1 MIPDSKTWQNS
12 ILALFQPKKEAMI
25 VVIDPDNLLLDETLL
40 AEIQN
45 SSYDILKLED
55 EVAFRNRFERN
66 YRSRWDSGEPR
77 HVVIIVRTHERER
90 HIPYDLL
97 QKGKRIEVGVSQLFS
112 NLNAL
117 VIKELDHAY
126 YQDLYA
132 AHQSLVTKHELQRG
146 ERQTVEFILRVVFG
160 IEPVAA
166 LNPTR
171 LAELLIDKHDRRR
184 MIPQS
189 VEQYLMETLGT
200 KIATVGMTSQYLLD
214 AESFYTWLGQQ
225 WEMFVHAQVE
235 KGGPQ
240 SVIHFDD
247 PQLKPLLPHLFS
259 DGKLQRVA
267 APMSII
273 SKSSWMAAGLQFQGN
288 SGKSV
293 HESIGDRDGYNLQAQ
308 INRLLA
314 LDSDALPKG
323 KTDIRDWLNLAAEW
337 AEIVFRANSL
347 PQEVYSRIQPAFFQ
361 ARTLINQHFLQ
372 FVLARYSATD
382 YYSDNQGPISLASV
396 NVWLDQHVKPDERL
410 ALICFDGL
418 ALDQWHLLKTFLLEK
433 DNGLIFTENQVFALA
448 PSITPISRQALF
460 SGRRPDSFADSW
472 SKTDR
477 DAERWLNFWTHR
489 EIPKQRITYLP
500 VKSGDSSMTSVV
512 ETIDSKNKRL
522 GILVNLFDD
531 ALHAIKGMPLEADK
545 RVLYSTLNGH
555 LSNSYIRD
563 LLKRLL
569 EGGYRVF
576 LSSDHGNTCGK
587 GTGVL
592 PPKAFIETYARR
604 VAIFDQLSL
613 AQEFAQKNQ
622 GIYFRTKSLPA
633 AVHPVYTSGI
643 DLFASKDA
651 IEISHGGLSMEELV
665 VPFIEV
671 HKS

>member
-1 MIPDSKTWQNS
+1 MIPDNQTWQNS

-77 HVVIIVRTHERER
+77 HVVIIVHTHERER

-97 QKGKRIEVGVSQLFS
+97 QKGKRIEVGVSELFS

-132 AHQSLVTKHELQRG
+132 AHHSLVTKHEMLRG

-160 IEPVAA
+160 IEPVGA

-189 VEQYLMETLGT
+189 VEQYLMETLAA
-200 KIATVGMTSQYLLD
+200 KISAVGMTSQYLLD

-225 WEMFVHAQVE
+225 WEMFVHTQGG
-235 KGGPQ
+235 KGGVQPVIQ
-240 SVIHFDD
+240 FEDPRLRSV
-247 PQLKPLLPHLFS
+247 LSHLFS
-259 DGKLQRVA
+259 DGKLQRVITQIDA
-267 APMSII
+267 VPS
-273 SKSSWMAAGLQFQGN
+273 SSWMAAGLQFQN
-288 SGKSV
+288 VSGKPV
-293 HESIGDRDGYNLQAQ
+293 NEPNGERDGYNLQAQ

-347 PQEVYSRIQPAFFQ
+347 PQEVYFRIQPAFFQ

-372 FVLARYSATD
+372 FVQARYSATD

-396 NVWLDQHVKPDERL
+396 NAWLDQHVKPDERL

-418 ALDQWHLLKTFLLEK
+418 ALDQWHLLKTFLQEQDK
-433 DNGLIFTENQVFALA
+433 GLTFTENQTFALA

-477 DAERWLNFWTHR
+477 DAERWLNFWVHR
-489 EIPKQRITYLP
+489 EIPKQRIAYLP
-500 VKSGDSSMTSVV
+500 VKAGDSSMSSVV

-555 LSNSYIRD
+555 LSNNYIGD
-563 LLKRLL
+563 LLMRLL
-569 EGGYRVF
+569 KGGYRVF

-604 VAIFDQLSL
+604 VAIFDQVSL

-633 AVHPVYTSGI
+633 AVHPVYTMGI

-651 IEISHGGLSMEELV
+651 IEISHGGLSIEELI

-671 HKS
+671 RRL

>member
-1 MIPDSKTWQNS
+1 MIPDPQTWQNS

-77 HVVIIVRTHERER
+77 HVVIIVHTHERER

-97 QKGKRIEVGVSQLFS
+97 QKGKRIEVGVSELFS

-132 AHQSLVTKHELQRG
+132 AHQSLVTKHEMLRG

-160 IEPVAA
+160 IEPVGV

-189 VEQYLMETLGT
+189 VEQYLIEAFAV
-200 KIATVGMTSQYLLD
+200 KIAAVGMTPQYLLD

-225 WEMFVHAQVE
+225 WEIFVHTQ
-235 KGGPQ
+235 GGQGGVQPVIQ
-240 SVIHFDD
+240 FEDPHLRSV
-247 PQLKPLLPHLFS
+247 LSHLFS
-259 DGKLQRVA
+259 DGKLQRVITPIDA
-267 APMSII
+267 VPS
-273 SKSSWMAAGLQFQGN
+273 SSWMAAGLQFQN
-288 SGKSV
+288 VSGKPV
-293 HESIGDRDGYNLQAQ
+293 HEPNGERDGYNLQAQ

-372 FVLARYSATD
+372 FVQARYSATD

-396 NVWLDQHVKPDERL
+396 NAWLDQHVKPDERL

-418 ALDQWHLLKTFLLEK
+418 ALDQWHLLKTFLLEQDK
-433 DNGLIFTENQVFALA
+433 GLTFTENQTFALA

-477 DAERWLNFWTHR
+477 DAERWLNFWVHR
-489 EIPKQRITYLP
+489 EIPKQRIAYLP
-500 VKSGDSSMTSVV
+500 VKAGDSSMSSVV
-512 ETIDSKNKRL
+512 ETIDSKNKRM

-555 LSNSYIRD
+555 LTNSYIRD
-563 LLKRLL
+563 LMRRLL
-569 EGGYRVF
+569 DGEYRVF
-576 LSSDHGNTCGK
+576 LSSDHGNTCGR

-604 VAIFDQLSL
+604 VAIFDQVSL
-613 AQEFAQKNQ
+613 AQEFAQKIQ
-622 GIYFRTKSLPA
+622 GIYFRTKSLPT
-633 AVHPVYTSGI
+633 AVHPVYTAGI
-643 DLFASKDA
+643 ELFASKDA
-651 IEISHGGLSMEELV
+651 IEISHGGLSIEELV

-671 HKS
+671 QRE

>member
-1 MIPDSKTWQNS
+1 MIPDPQTWQNS
-12 ILALFQPKKEAMI
+12 ILSLFQPKKEAMI

-77 HVVIIVRTHERER
+77 HVVIIVHTHERER

-97 QKGKRIEVGVSQLFS
+97 QKGKRIEVGVSELFS

-132 AHQSLVTKHELQRG
+132 AHQSLVTKHEMLRG

-160 IEPVAA
+160 IEPVGA

-189 VEQYLMETLGT
+189 VEQYLMETLAA

-225 WEMFVHAQVE
+225 WEMFVHTQ
-235 KGGPQ
+235 GGQGGVQPVIQ
-240 SVIHFDD
+240 FEDPRLRSV
-247 PQLKPLLPHLFS
+247 LSHLFS
-259 DGKLQRVA
+259 DGKLQRVITPIDA
-267 APMSII
+267 VPN
-273 SKSSWMAAGLQFQGN
+273 SSWMAAGLQFQN
-288 SGKSV
+288 VSGKSV
-293 HESIGDRDGYNLQAQ
+293 HEPNGERDGYNLQAQ

-337 AEIVFRANSL
+337 AEIVFRVNSL

-372 FVLARYSATD
+372 FVQARYSATD

-396 NVWLDQHVKPDERL
+396 NAWLDQHVKPDERL

-418 ALDQWHLLKTFLLEK
+418 ALDQWHLLKTFLQEQDK
-433 DNGLIFTENQVFALA
+433 GLTFTENQTFALA

-477 DAERWLNFWTHR
+477 DAERWLNFWVHR
-489 EIPKQRITYLP
+489 EIPKQRIAYLP
-500 VKSGDSSMTSVV
+500 VKAGDSSISSVV

-555 LSNSYIRD
+555 LSNNYIGD
-563 LLKRLL
+563 LLMRLV

-604 VAIFDQLSL
+604 VAIFDQASL
-613 AQEFAQKNQ
+613 AQEFAGKNQ
-622 GIYFRTKSLPA
+622 GIYFRTKSLPST
-633 AVHPVYTSGI
+633 VHPVYTAGI
-643 DLFASKDA
+643 DLFASKGA
-651 IEISHGGLSMEELV
+651 IEISHGGLSIEELI

-671 HKS
+671 RRL

>member
-1 MIPDSKTWQNS
+1 MIPDSLTWQNS

-77 HVVIIVRTHERER
+77 HVVIIVHTHERER

-126 YQDLYA
+126 YQELYA
-132 AHQSLVTKHELQRG
+132 AHQSLVTKHEMQRG
-146 ERQTVEFILRVVFG
+146 ERLTVEFILRVVFG
-160 IEPVAA
+160 IEPVGA

-171 LAELLIDKHDRRR
+171 LVELLIDKHDRQR
-184 MIPQS
+184 MIPRS
-189 VEQYLMETLGT
+189 VEQYLMETLAT

-235 KGGPQ
+235 QGGAQ
-240 SVIHFDD
+240 SVIQFDD
-247 PQLKPLLPHLFS
+247 PRLKPLLPHLFS
-259 DGKLQRVA
+259 DGNLQRVN

-273 SKSSWMAAGLQFQGN
+273 SSSSWMAIGLQFQDY
-288 SGKSV
+288 SGKPV
-293 HESIGDRDGYNLQAQ
+293 HESNGDRDGFILQAQ

-361 ARTLINQHFLQ
+361 VRTLINQHFLQ
-372 FVLARYSATD
+372 FVQGRYSATD

-396 NVWLDQHVKPDERL
+396 NAWLDQHVKPDERL
-410 ALICFDGL
+410 ALICFDGM
-418 ALDQWHLLKTFLLEK
+418 ALDQWHLLKSFLQEQDK
-433 DNGLIFTENQVFALA
+433 GLTFTENQTFALA
-448 PSITPISRQALF
+448 PSITPVSRQALF

-477 DAERWLNFWTHR
+477 DAERWLNFWVHR

-500 VKSGDSSMTSVV
+500 VKAGDSNMSSVV

-576 LSSDHGNTCGK
+576 LSSDHGNTCGR

-604 VAIFDQLSL
+604 VAIFDQVSL

-622 GIYFRTKSLPA
+622 GIYFRTKSLPT
-633 AVHPVYTSGI
+633 AVHPVYTAGI
-643 DLFASKDA
+643 ELFASKDA
-651 IEISHGGLSMEELV
+651 IEISHGGLSIEELV

-671 HKS
+671 HRS

>member
-1 MIPDSKTWQNS
+1 MIPDSQTWQNS

-77 HVVIIVRTHERER
+77 HVVIIVHTHERER

-132 AHQSLVTKHELQRG
+132 AHQSLVTKHEMQRG

-160 IEPVAA
+160 IEPVGA

-184 MIPQS
+184 MIPKS
-189 VEQYLMETLGT
+189 VEQYLIESLAA
-200 KIATVGMTSQYLLD
+200 KIAAVGMTSQYLLD

-225 WEMFVHAQVE
+225 WEMFVHTQ
-235 KGGPQ
+235 GGQGGVQP
-240 SVIHFDD
+240 VIQFDD
-247 PQLKPLLPHLFS
+247 LRLKPLLPHLFS
-259 DGKLQRVA
+259 DGKLQRVN

-273 SKSSWMAAGLQFQGN
+273 SSSSWMAAGLQFQDN

-293 HESIGDRDGYNLQAQ
+293 HESNGDRDGYNLQAQ

-372 FVLARYSATD
+372 FVKARYSATD

-396 NVWLDQHVKPDERL
+396 NAWLDQHVKPDERL

-418 ALDQWHLLKTFLLEK
+418 ALDQWHLLKTFLLEQDK
-433 DNGLIFTENQVFALA
+433 GLTFTENQTFALA

-477 DAERWLNFWTHR
+477 DAERWLNFWAHR

-500 VKSGDSSMTSVV
+500 VKAGDSNMSSVV

-563 LLKRLL
+563 LLRRLL

-604 VAIFDQLSL
+604 VAIFDQVSL

-633 AVHPVYTSGI
+633 VVHPVYTSGI

-651 IEISHGGLSMEELV
+651 IEISHGGLSIEELV

-671 HKS
+671 HRS

>member
-1 MIPDSKTWQNS
+1 MIPDTQTWQNS
-12 ILALFQPKKEAMI
+12 ILALFQPKKEALI

-77 HVVIIVRTHERER
+77 HVVIIVHTHERER

-97 QKGKRIEVGVSQLFS
+97 QKGKRIEVGVSELFS

-132 AHQSLVTKHELQRG
+132 AHQSLVTKHEMQRG

-160 IEPVAA
+160 IEPVGT

-189 VEQYLMETLGT
+189 VEQYLIEVLAV
-200 KIATVGMTSQYLLD
+200 KIAAVGMTPQYLLD

-225 WEMFVHAQVE
+225 WEIFVRTQ
-235 KGGPQ
+235 GGQGGVQPVIQ
-240 SVIHFDD
+240 FEDPRLRSV
-247 PQLKPLLPHLFS
+247 LSHLFS
-259 DGKLQRVA
+259 DGKLQRVNTPIDA
-267 APMSII
+267 VPS
-273 SKSSWMAAGLQFQGN
+273 SSWMAVGLQFQN
-288 SGKSV
+288 VSGKPV
-293 HESIGDRDGYNLQAQ
+293 HEPNGERDGYNLQAQ

-314 LDSDALPKG
+314 LDSDVLPKG

-347 PQEVYSRIQPAFFQ
+347 PQEVYSRIQSAFFQ

-372 FVLARYSATD
+372 FVQARYSATD

-396 NVWLDQHVKPDERL
+396 NAWLDQHVNPDERL

-418 ALDQWHLLKTFLLEK
+418 ALDQWHLLKMFLQGQ
-433 DNGLIFTENQVFALA
+433 DNGLTFTENQTFALA

-477 DAERWLNFWTHR
+477 DAERWLNFWVHR
-489 EIPKQRITYLP
+489 EIPKQRIAYLP
-500 VKSGDSSMTSVV
+500 VKAGDSSMSSVV

-545 RVLYSTLNGH
+545 RVLYSTLHGH
-555 LSNSYIRD
+555 LSNSYIGD
-563 LLKRLL
+563 LLRRLL

-604 VAIFDQLSL
+604 VAIFDQVSL

-622 GIYFRTKSLPA
+622 GVYFRTKSLPSG
-633 AVHPVYTSGI
+633 VHPVYTAGI
-643 DLFASKDA
+643 DLFASKEA
-651 IEISHGGLSMEELV
+651 IQISHGGLSIEELI

-671 HKS
+671 RRS

>member
-1 MIPDSKTWQNS
+1 MIPDSQTWQNS

-77 HVVIIVRTHERER
+77 HVVIIVHTHERER

-132 AHQSLVTKHELQRG
+132 AHQSLVTKHEMQRG

-160 IEPVAA
+160 IEPVGA

-171 LAELLIDKHDRRR
+171 LAELLIDKHNRRR

-189 VEQYLMETLGT
+189 VEQYLMEPLAA
-200 KIATVGMTSQYLLD
+200 KIAAVGMTSQYLLD

-235 KGGPQ
+235 QGGAQ
-240 SVIHFDD
+240 SVIQFDD
-247 PQLKPLLPHLFS
+247 PRLKPLLPHLFS
-259 DGKLQRVA
+259 DGKLQRVNA
-267 APMSII
+267 RMSII
-273 SKSSWMAAGLQFQGN
+273 SSSAWMAGGLQVQDN
-288 SGKSV
+288 LGKSV
-293 HESIGDRDGYNLQAQ
+293 HESNGGRDGYNLQAQ

-372 FVLARYSATD
+372 FVKARYSATD

-396 NVWLDQHVKPDERL
+396 NAWLDQHVKPDERL
-410 ALICFDGL
+410 ALICFDGM
-418 ALDQWHLLKTFLLEK
+418 ALDQWHLLKTFLQEQDKELT
-433 DNGLIFTENQVFALA
+433 FTENQTFALA

-477 DAERWLNFWTHR
+477 DAERWLNFWAHR
-489 EIPKQRITYLP
+489 EIPKQRIAYLP
-500 VKSGDSSMTSVV
+500 VKAGDSSMSPVV

-576 LSSDHGNTCGK
+576 LSSDHGNTCGR

-604 VAIFDQLSL
+604 VAIFDQVSL

-622 GIYFRTKSLPA
+622 GIYFRTKSLPS
-633 AVHPVYTSGI
+633 AVHPVYTAGI

-651 IEISHGGLSMEELV
+651 IEISHGGLSIEELV
-665 VPFIEV
+665 IPFIEV
-671 HKS
+671 HRS

>member
-1 MIPDSKTWQNS
+1 MIPDPQTWQTS
-12 ILALFQPKKEAMI
+12 ILTLFQPKKESMI

-77 HVVIIVRTHERER
+77 HVVIIVHTHERER

-97 QKGKRIEVGVSQLFS
+97 QKGKRIEVGVSELFS

-132 AHQSLVTKHELQRG
+132 AHQSLVTKHEMLRG
-146 ERQTVEFILRVVFG
+146 ERQTVEFILRIVFG
-160 IEPVAA
+160 IEPVGA

-189 VEQYLMETLGT
+189 VEQYLIETLAA
-200 KIATVGMTSQYLLD
+200 KIAAVGMTSQYLLD
-214 AESFYTWLGQQ
+214 GEPFYTWLGQQ
-225 WEMFVHAQVE
+225 WEMFVHTQDGQ
-235 KGGPQ
+235 GGVQPVIQ
-240 SVIHFDD
+240 FEDPRLRSV
-247 PQLKPLLPHLFS
+247 LSHLFS
-259 DGKLQRVA
+259 DGKLQRVITQIDA
-267 APMSII
+267 VPS
-273 SKSSWMAAGLQFQGN
+273 SSWMAAGLQFQN
-288 SGKSV
+288 VSGKLV
-293 HESIGDRDGYNLQAQ
+293 HEPNGERDGYNLQAQ
-308 INRLLA
+308 VNRLLA

-372 FVLARYSATD
+372 FVQARYSATD
-382 YYSDNQGPISLASV
+382 YYSDNKGPISLASV
-396 NVWLDQHVKPDERL
+396 NAWLDQHVKPDERL

-418 ALDQWHLLKTFLLEK
+418 ALDQCHLLKTFLQEQDK
-433 DNGLIFTENQVFALA
+433 GLTFTENQTFALA

-477 DAERWLNFWTHR
+477 DAERWLNFWVHR
-489 EIPKQRITYLP
+489 EIPKQRISYLP
-500 VKSGDSSMTSVV
+500 VKAGDSSMSSVV

-555 LSNSYIRD
+555 LSNSYIGD
-563 LLKRLL
+563 LLMRLL

-576 LSSDHGNTCGK
+576 LTSDHGNTCGK

-604 VAIFDQLSL
+604 VAIFDQVSL
-613 AQEFAQKNQ
+613 AQEFAQKNE

-633 AVHPVYTSGI
+633 AVHPVYTAGI

-651 IEISHGGLSMEELV
+651 IEISHGGLSIEELI

-671 HKS
+671 RRL

>member
-1 MIPDSKTWQNS
+1 MIPDSQTWQNS

-77 HVVIIVRTHERER
+77 HVVIIVHTHERER

-97 QKGKRIEVGVSQLFS
+97 QKGKRIEVGVSQLFP

-132 AHQSLVTKHELQRG
+132 AHQSLVTKHEMQRG

-160 IEPVAA
+160 IEPVGA
-166 LNPTR
+166 LNPTC

-189 VEQYLMETLGT
+189 VEQYLMETLAA
-200 KIATVGMTSQYLLD
+200 KIAAVGMTPQYLLD

-225 WEMFVHAQVE
+225 WKMFVQAQVE
-235 KGGPQ
+235 QGGVQ
-240 SVIHFDD
+240 SVIQFDD
-247 PQLKPLLPHLFS
+247 PRLKPLLPHLFS
-259 DGKLQRVA
+259 NGKLQRVN

-273 SKSSWMAAGLQFQGN
+273 SSSSWMAAGLQFQDN
-288 SGKSV
+288 SGKPV
-293 HESIGDRDGYNLQAQ
+293 HEPNGERDGYNLKAQ

-323 KTDIRDWLNLAAEW
+323 KTDIRDWLNLAEEW

-361 ARTLINQHFLQ
+361 ARTLINKHFLQ
-372 FVLARYSATD
+372 FVQARYSATD
-382 YYSDNQGPISLASV
+382 YYSDNLGPISLASV
-396 NVWLDQHVKPDERL
+396 NAWLDQHVKPDERL
-410 ALICFDGL
+410 VLICFDGL
-418 ALDQWHLLKTFLLEK
+418 ALDQWHLLKTFLQEQDK
-433 DNGLIFTENQVFALA
+433 GLTFTEKQTFALA

-477 DAERWLNFWTHR
+477 DAERWLNFWVHR
-489 EIPKQRITYLP
+489 EIPKQRIAYLP
-500 VKSGDSSMTSVV
+500 VKAGDSSMSSVV

-555 LSNSYIRD
+555 LSNSYIGD
-563 LLKRLL
+563 LLRRLL

-604 VAIFDQLSL
+604 VAIFDQVSL

-622 GIYFRTKSLPA
+622 GIYFRTKSLPT
-633 AVHPVYTSGI
+633 AVHPVYTAGI
-643 DLFASKDA
+643 ELFASKDA
-651 IEISHGGLSMEELV
+651 IEISHGGLSIEELV

-671 HKS
+671 NRS

>member
-1 MIPDSKTWQNS
+1 MIPDPQTWQNS
-12 ILALFQPKKEAMI
+12 ILTLFQPKKEAMI

-66 YRSRWDSGEPR
+66 FRSRWDSGEPR
-77 HVVIIVRTHERER
+77 HVVIIVHTHERER

-97 QKGKRIEVGVSQLFS
+97 QKGKRIEVGVSELFS

-117 VIKELDHAY
+117 VIKDLDHAY

-132 AHQSLVTKHELQRG
+132 AHQSLVTKHEMLRG

-160 IEPVAA
+160 IEPVGA

-171 LAELLIDKHDRRR
+171 LVELLIDKHDRRR

-189 VEQYLMETLGT
+189 VEQYLIETLAA
-200 KIATVGMTSQYLLD
+200 KIAAIGMTSQYLLD
-214 AESFYTWLGQQ
+214 AESFYTWLDQQ
-225 WEMFVHAQVE
+225 WEMFVHTQ
-235 KGGPQ
+235 GGQGGLQPVIQ
-240 SVIHFDD
+240 FEDPRLRSV
-247 PQLKPLLPHLFS
+247 LSHLFS
-259 DGKLQRVA
+259 DGKLQRVITQIDA
-267 APMSII
+267 GPS
-273 SKSSWMAAGLQFQGN
+273 SSWMAAGLQFQN
-288 SGKSV
+288 VLGKLV
-293 HESIGDRDGYNLQAQ
+293 HEPNGERDGYNLQAQ

-347 PQEVYSRIQPAFFQ
+347 PQEVYSRIHPAFFQ
-361 ARTLINQHFLQ
+361 ARTLINQNFLQ
-372 FVLARYSATD
+372 FVQARYSATD

-396 NVWLDQHVKPDERL
+396 NAWLDQHVKPDERL

-418 ALDQWHLLKTFLLEK
+418 ALDQWHLLKTFLQEQ
-433 DNGLIFTENQVFALA
+433 DNGLTFTENQAFALA

-477 DAERWLNFWTHR
+477 DAERWLNFWVHR
-489 EIPKQRITYLP
+489 EIPKQRIAYLP
-500 VKSGDSSMTSVV
+500 VKAGDSSMSSVV
-512 ETIDSKNKRL
+512 ETIDSNNKRL

-555 LSNSYIRD
+555 LSNSFIGD
-563 LLKRLL
+563 LFIRLL

-576 LSSDHGNTCGK
+576 LASDHGNTCGK

-604 VAIFDQLSL
+604 VAIFDQVSL
-613 AQEFAQKNQ
+613 AHEFAQKNQ

-633 AVHPVYTSGI
+633 GVHPVYTAGI

-651 IEISHGGLSMEELV
+651 IEISHGGLSIEELI

-671 HKS
+671 RRL